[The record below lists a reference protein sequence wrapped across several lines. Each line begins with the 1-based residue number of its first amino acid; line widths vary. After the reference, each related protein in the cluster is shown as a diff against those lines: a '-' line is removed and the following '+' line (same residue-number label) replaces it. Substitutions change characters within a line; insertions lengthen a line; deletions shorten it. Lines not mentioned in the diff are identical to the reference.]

1 MFEKRIVFKSKY
13 KNFLIPPVPIKKLV
27 PDWYK
32 KIPNFTNK
40 LKNYQ
45 SPTIKK
51 CVPVLDSFTTGY
63 AILNP
68 VDIIFWSEVKDNNLD
83 IHWRTPRDV
92 ALEDLPKINI
102 GIQTHDIS
110 QIHKDFVRDD
120 EFPMPF
126 KFLNP
131 WVIETPKDYS
141 CLFVNPLNS
150 SKDRFIRIIDA
161 IVDTDTYNHNQVNFP
176 FFLKRFKKDE
186 TILLKKGEPIALVF
200 PFKRDNWKMSV
211 ENLDME
217 DKLLKD
223 FRFFN
228 NIVDNYKSKTW
239 KRKSYD

>member
-1 MFEKRIVFKSKY
+1 
-13 KNFLIPPVPIKKLV
+13 
-27 PDWYK
+27 
-32 KIPNFTNK
+32 
-40 LKNYQ
+40 
-45 SPTIKK
+45 
-51 CVPVLDSFTTGY
+51 
-63 AILNP
+63 
-68 VDIIFWSEVKDNNLD
+68 
-83 IHWRTPRDV
+83 
-92 ALEDLPKINI
+92 
-102 GIQTHDIS
+102 
-110 QIHKDFVRDD
+110 
-120 EFPMPF
+120 MPF